1 MPALPDLRLE
11 FELLQGGFELIA
23 GIDEAGRGAW
33 AGPIAAGMVILPVE
47 RFDLA
52 TRLRGV
58 RDSKVM
64 SPEKRLFW
72 DEELKKLAVCW
83 SIGMVDAGEV
93 DELGIISSTRL
104 AMRRALQGLEV
115 QPEFLLIDYILLPE
129 VPLPQTA
136 LPRGD
141 SSVLSISSASILAK
155 VARDKR
161 MLELERRYPGYGF
174 ARHKGYGTAQH
185 REALSELGPS
195 RVHRRS
201 FEPVSRLAN

>member
-52 TRLRGV
+52 TRLSGV

-155 VARDKR
+155 VARDQR

-195 RVHRRS
+195 QIHRRS

>member
-1 MPALPDLRLE
+1 
-11 FELLQGGFELIA
+11 
-23 GIDEAGRGAW
+23 
-33 AGPIAAGMVILPVE
+33 
-47 RFDLA
+47 
-52 TRLRGV
+52 
-58 RDSKVM
+58 
-64 SPEKRLFW
+64 
-72 DEELKKLAVCW
+72 
-83 SIGMVDAGEV
+83 MVDAGEV

-155 VARDKR
+155 VARDQR

>member
-155 VARDKR
+155 VARDQR

-195 RVHRRS
+195 QIHRRS